1 MCGRYVITNA
11 VTKTKNMVKTAIKLE
26 DSSNYNA
33 HPYQDL
39 PIIKK
44 YTNGNTLESLKWGIV
59 PTWVK
64 KKEFKPLINARIE
77 TINEK
82 VSFKHLIKKNK
93 CVVIADGFYEWKRS
107 TNNKTPFY
115 LYEKDKKNLFIA
127 AIYQNDQFCMITENA
142 SENIC
147 EVHNRQPVILYEK
160 DVNKYLKIDC
170 DGKDILKNLKR
181 PKLQYYEVS
190 KQVNKPVNNYP
201 TLIQSL

>member
-11 VTKTKNMVKTAIKLE
+11 VTKTKKMVKTAINLE

-39 PIIKK
+39 PVIKK
-44 YTNGNTLESLKWGIV
+44 YTNGNTLEKLKWGIV
-59 PTWVK
+59 PTWAK

-93 CVVIADGFYEWKRS
+93 CIVIADGFYEWKRS

-142 SENIC
+142 NENIC
-147 EVHNRQPVILYEK
+147 EIHNRQPVILYEK
-160 DVNKYLKIDC
+160 DINKYLKIDC
-170 DGKDILKNLKR
+170 GGKDILNNLKR
-181 PKLQYYEVS
+181 PELQFYEVS
-190 KQVNKPVNNYP
+190 KQVNNPANNNS

>member
-39 PIIKK
+39 PVIKK

-59 PTWVK
+59 PTWAK

-107 TNNKTPFY
+107 SNNKTPFY
-115 LYEKDKKNLFIA
+115 LYKKDKKNLFIA
-127 AIYQNDQFCMITENA
+127 AIYQNDQFCIITENA
-142 SENIC
+142 NEKIC
-147 EVHNRQPVILYEK
+147 EVHNRQPVMLYEK

-170 DGKDILKNLKR
+170 DGKDILNNLKR
-181 PKLQYYEVS
+181 PELQFYEVS
-190 KQVNKPVNNYP
+190 KQVNKPANNYP

>member
-1 MCGRYVITNA
+1 
-11 VTKTKNMVKTAIKLE
+11 
-26 DSSNYNA
+26 
-33 HPYQDL
+33 
-39 PIIKK
+39 
-44 YTNGNTLESLKWGIV
+44 
-59 PTWVK
+59 
-64 KKEFKPLINARIE
+64 
-77 TINEK
+77 
-82 VSFKHLIKKNK
+82 
-93 CVVIADGFYEWKRS
+93 
-107 TNNKTPFY
+107 
-115 LYEKDKKNLFIA
+115 
-127 AIYQNDQFCMITENA
+127 MITENA

>member
-82 VSFKHLIKKNK
+82 VSFKYLIKKNK

-107 TNNKTPFY
+107 RNHKTPFY
-115 LYEKDKKNLFIA
+115 FYEKDKKNLFIA

-142 SENIC
+142 NENIC
-147 EVHNRQPVILYEK
+147 EIHNRQPVILYEK
-160 DVNKYLKIDC
+160 DVNKYLKSDC
-170 DGKDILKNLKR
+170 DGKDILNNLKR
-181 PKLQYYEVS
+181 PELQFYEVS
-190 KQVNKPVNNYP
+190 KQVNKPANNYP

>member
-39 PIIKK
+39 PVIKK

-59 PTWVK
+59 PTWAK

-93 CVVIADGFYEWKRS
+93 CVVIADGFYEWKRG

-115 LYEKDKKNLFIA
+115 LYEKEKKNLFIA

-142 SENIC
+142 HENIY
-147 EVHNRQPVILYEK
+147 EVHSRQPVILHEK
-160 DVNKYLKIDC
+160 DVNNYLKIDC
-170 DGKDILKNLKR
+170 NGKDILNNLKR
-181 PKLQYYEVS
+181 PELQFYEVS
-190 KQVNKPVNNYP
+190 KQVNKPANNYP

>member
-59 PTWVK
+59 PIWVK

-82 VSFKHLIKKNK
+82 VSFKYLIKKNK
-93 CVVIADGFYEWKRS
+93 CVVIADGFY
-107 TNNKTPFY
+107 
-115 LYEKDKKNLFIA
+115 
-127 AIYQNDQFCMITENA
+127 
-142 SENIC
+142 
-147 EVHNRQPVILYEK
+147 
-160 DVNKYLKIDC
+160 
-170 DGKDILKNLKR
+170 
-181 PKLQYYEVS
+181 
-190 KQVNKPVNNYP
+190 
-201 TLIQSL
+201 

>member
-26 DSSNYNA
+26 YSSNYNA

-39 PIIKK
+39 PVIKK

-59 PTWVK
+59 PTWAK

-127 AIYQNDQFCMITENA
+127 AIYQNDQFCIITENA
-142 SENIC
+142 NEKIC
-147 EVHNRQPVILYEK
+147 EVHNRQPVMLY
-160 DVNKYLKIDC
+160 
-170 DGKDILKNLKR
+170 
-181 PKLQYYEVS
+181 
-190 KQVNKPVNNYP
+190 
-201 TLIQSL
+201 